1 MNKTGKVTFASFL
14 SKTDR
19 LISPGAITKAIEAVV
34 QRLSLVSSS
43 EFFSTQRRSFL
54 PNGFFSTWGPA
65 GRSQGEGKWWAAI
78 KCHRQALPFLRPSFW
93 SVCEAGDFVRV
104 CARMNAAVGRAL

>member
-43 EFFSTQRRSFL
+43 EFFST
-54 PNGFFSTWGPA
+54 
-65 GRSQGEGKWWAAI
+65 
-78 KCHRQALPFLRPSFW
+78 
-93 SVCEAGDFVRV
+93 
-104 CARMNAAVGRAL
+104 

>member
-19 LISPGAITKAIEAVV
+19 LISPGAINKAIEAVV

-43 EFFSTQRRSFL
+43 EFFST
-54 PNGFFSTWGPA
+54 
-65 GRSQGEGKWWAAI
+65 
-78 KCHRQALPFLRPSFW
+78 
-93 SVCEAGDFVRV
+93 
-104 CARMNAAVGRAL
+104 